1 MSKYE
6 KCMATIVP
14 TLKKRGFDNHDKLAA
29 NMCNMWADENGVE
42 REFAIDGKSSA
53 EPVSRSFAL
62 SLGEDTDMTFATD
75 NDGLDSVSFPVIA
88 ITSGPHSYEEDGI
101 GQKVYI
107 EPSVL
112 KSNIEAFKEL
122 PIYINHQRTPE
133 DLIGMA
139 TEPEVFEMDDGK
151 IGVKMNAKVDNKT
164 GHGQEVINKVK
175 DGDMTHV
182 SIDWLSNDV
191 DVMGDTFATNIKPT
205 EVSFIDNEK
214 MDPVCK
220 ECTIEDGK
228 ECEHSQ
234 PEDEEQKDCCD
245 SCKEGKECCED
256 GKTEVDTMTEETN
269 VKSDAENIVEREFAS
284 LRSQLEEVQ
293 ASKKE
298 IESQYDVALKEIEAF
313 KLAEEE
319 RAAKE
324 AEERKLQTVDAIIS
338 KEMLFNT
345 VTEENKEARQAEL
358 AAWDEMKLTGFS
370 EALAAIPEQHSEETD
385 RQFGKG
391 KATDGEPVPVVE
403 KESSVSVDNRGRF
416 KIDTSK
422 FRGN

>member
-1 MSKYE
+1 
-6 KCMATIVP
+6 MATTVP
-14 TLKKRGFDNHDKLAA
+14 TLKKRGFDNHEELAA
-29 NMCNMWADENGVE
+29 DMCNMWADENGVE
-42 REFAIDGKSSA
+42 REFGIGEKSN

-62 SLGEDTDMTFATD
+62 SLGEDVDMTFTSD
-75 NDGLDSVSFPVIA
+75 NNGLDSVSFPVIA
-88 ITSGPHSYEEDGI
+88 ITSGPHSYEEDGE

-151 IGVKMNAKVDNKT
+151 IGVKMNATVDNKT

-191 DVMGDTFATNIKPT
+191 DVMGDTFATNIHPT

-220 ECTIEDGK
+220 ECTIET
-228 ECEHSQ
+228 ECELHA
-234 PEDEEQKDCCD
+234 EKNHDCGCGD
-245 SCKEGKECCED
+245 TEACKCED
-256 GKTEVDTMTEETN
+256 GNTEVETMTEETN

-298 IESQYDVALKEIEAF
+298 IETQYDAAMKEIEAF
-313 KLAEEE
+313 KIAEEE

-345 VTEENKEARQAEL
+345 VTEENKEARHAEL
-358 AAWDEMKLTGFS
+358 TAWDEMKLTGFS
-370 EALAAIPEQHSEETD
+370 EALAAIPTQTEETD

-391 KATDGEPVPVVE
+391 KATDGEPVSEVTR
-403 KESSVSVDNRGRF
+403 ESSVSVDNKGRF
-416 KIDTSK
+416 KIDMSK
-422 FRGN
+422 LRGN